1 MRAKPASVKV
11 DKRGLLSKKE
21 FGKISAMHGEAKPG
35 EQVLEIRN
43 VAEQQCA
50 AAGKWPEVKKIN
62 AWMISSETAT
72 FMKVGGLGVVATEL
86 PEAFNSA
93 FSSQGD
99 KISVVTPL
107 YLGDTKHKKSSLRQ
121 NIYTGAENR
130 SVEIRKVANI
140 NVPFVGKNH
149 VINNFK
155 VGVYTAQRGPVEYI
169 FLKNRRFFTITTDYR
184 NPDCQDGCYVL
195 NKLGVNEVERFA
207 FFSKAVYVL
216 LRTLCQDKAGME
228 KLSCP
233 NVLIANDWHSG
244 AIAGLTKYLTTL
256 LQKLGRL
263 EKKIADKIRN
273 IPVIHLAHHLG
284 YQGWDGKNTVRI
296 LNALYENTIRPV
308 LKNAKAC
315 RKDNPRIHN
324 ALVVDGVYNQ
334 ACCNFHLAD
343 RVVTVSRNYCEEV
356 SKEPDFGYDFC
367 KLLNLRKENGTFVGI
382 VNGYDK
388 KLITPNPKRIGGVN
402 SHFRGFDFGCY
413 DENSLDIKKQN
424 KREFIRL
431 LSKLAVDEEYRR
443 KTLPLLNF
451 YKFEDISDLEKASD
465 DIPMFCATSRL
476 VEQKGYD
483 IAASAIVELY
493 QSKKI
498 KTAPIFILGGAGDMK
513 CFEHLMKLKD
523 TVAKINPEAAKR
535 IFVFRGYKD
544 EFAYAIQLASDFYMM
559 PCRFEP
565 CGLTQMEAMAKGSL
579 PVAMSTGGLVDT
591 IEDGADGF
599 RTLVFFGNTRQVYGT
614 EKDGKRLKNN
624 INAYA
629 EVLLKALDVFE
640 NNPEKLREMAVTAMR
655 KDFSWDVKDGS
666 VYQYYN
672 LLTAGHL

>member
-1 MRAKPASVKV
+1 MWRQS
-11 DKRGLLSKKE
+11 
-21 FGKISAMHGEAKPG
+21 
-35 EQVLEIRN
+35 
-43 VAEQQCA
+43 C
-50 AAGKWPEVKKIN
+50 
-62 AWMISSETAT
+62 
-72 FMKVGGLGVVATEL
+72 

-155 VGVYTAQRGPVEYI
+155 VGVYTAQRGSVEYI

-195 NKLGVNEVERFA
+195 NKLGVDEVERFA

-216 LRTLCQDKAGME
+216 LRTLCQDRAGIE

-244 AIAGLTKYLTTL
+244 AIAGLTKYLTTM

>member
-1 MRAKPASVKV
+1 MRSRRK
-11 DKRGLLSKKE
+11 
-21 FGKISAMHGEAKPG
+21 M
-35 EQVLEIRN
+35 
-43 VAEQQCA
+43 
-50 AAGKWPEVKKIN
+50 AGSQKIN

-155 VGVYTAQRGPVEYI
+155 VGVYTAQRGSVEYI
-169 FLKNRRFFTITTDYR
+169 FSKTAAFYDYDRLSQSRLSGRMLCFEQARR
-184 NPDCQDGCYVL
+184 
-195 NKLGVNEVERFA
+195 ERGGAFCFLFEGGLCFA
-207 FFSKAVYVL
+207 ADFVP
-216 LRTLCQDKAGME
+216 RQGRHG

-244 AIAGLTKYLTTL
+244 AIAGLTKYLTTM

-356 SKEPDFGYDFC
+356 SKEPDFGYDFASC
-367 KLLNLRKENGTFVGI
+367 
-382 VNGYDK
+382 
-388 KLITPNPKRIGGVN
+388 LI
-402 SHFRGFDFGCY
+402 C
-413 DENSLDIKKQN
+413 
-424 KREFIRL
+424 
-431 LSKLAVDEEYRR
+431 AR
-443 KTLPLLNF
+443 KTGLLW
-451 YKFEDISDLEKASD
+451 
-465 DIPMFCATSRL
+465 
-476 VEQKGYD
+476 
-483 IAASAIVELY
+483 
-493 QSKKI
+493 
-498 KTAPIFILGGAGDMK
+498 
-513 CFEHLMKLKD
+513 
-523 TVAKINPEAAKR
+523 
-535 IFVFRGYKD
+535 
-544 EFAYAIQLASDFYMM
+544 
-559 PCRFEP
+559 
-565 CGLTQMEAMAKGSL
+565 GLSMVMTKS
-579 PVAMSTGGLVDT
+579 
-591 IEDGADGF
+591 
-599 RTLVFFGNTRQVYGT
+599 
-614 EKDGKRLKNN
+614 
-624 INAYA
+624 
-629 EVLLKALDVFE
+629 
-640 NNPEKLREMAVTAMR
+640 
-655 KDFSWDVKDGS
+655 
-666 VYQYYN
+666 
-672 LLTAGHL
+672 

>member
-1 MRAKPASVKV
+1 M
-11 DKRGLLSKKE
+11 
-21 FGKISAMHGEAKPG
+21 
-35 EQVLEIRN
+35 
-43 VAEQQCA
+43 
-50 AAGKWPEVKKIN
+50 
-62 AWMISSETAT
+62 
-72 FMKVGGLGVVATEL
+72 
-86 PEAFNSA
+86 
-93 FSSQGD
+93 
-99 KISVVTPL
+99 
-107 YLGDTKHKKSSLRQ
+107 
-121 NIYTGAENR
+121 
-130 SVEIRKVANI
+130 
-140 NVPFVGKNH
+140 
-149 VINNFK
+149 
-155 VGVYTAQRGPVEYI
+155 
-169 FLKNRRFFTITTDYR
+169 
-184 NPDCQDGCYVL
+184 
-195 NKLGVNEVERFA
+195 
-207 FFSKAVYVL
+207 
-216 LRTLCQDKAGME
+216 
-228 KLSCP
+228 
-233 NVLIANDWHSG
+233 
-244 AIAGLTKYLTTL
+244 
-256 LQKLGRL
+256 
-263 EKKIADKIRN
+263 
-273 IPVIHLAHHLG
+273 
-284 YQGWDGKNTVRI
+284 RI

-402 SHFRGFDFGCY
+402 SHFSGFDFGCY